1 MRWGAGE
8 RGRGGDPQTT
18 RLKDYKTNM
27 SKIIGIDLGTT
38 NSAVAITRDGV
49 PQILPRGD
57 ERIIPSVV
65 GYDGGNGRW
74 LVGTPARNQYVLDP
88 ENTVRSIKRKMGTD
102 TRIELGGRQ
111 LSPPEISA
119 FILRE
124 LKTIAERH
132 LGSEVSEV
140 VITVPAY
147 FNDAQRQATIDAGQ
161 IADLRVRRIINEPT
175 AAALAYG
182 LNMAE
187 DQLVLVYDLGGGTF
201 DVSLVEL
208 MGGIV
213 EVRASHGNTQLGG
226 DDFDERLAEQLADR
240 FVAEH
245 GLDLRQ
251 DRRAWARLLRA
262 AENAKITLSAHPF
275 AWVKEEYLAEKNGVP
290 LHMTYEVN
298 RHDFEETITDLLEGT
313 LESIEQVLSEANV
326 TEEEISHV
334 LLVGGSTRIPAV
346 WELVADRL
354 GIEPQMSV
362 NPDEA
367 VALGAG
373 VQAAIIAGE
382 PIDAILVDVT
392 PHSLGIAVAQN
403 RFGSIISDIY
413 QPLIRRNST
422 IPATKEEIFQTMFP
436 EQTTIRVEVYQGE
449 APIASDNT
457 LLGQFLIE
465 GLEPP
470 ASGERAQVTVQF
482 DLNLDGILQVT
493 ARDRKTGKQEN
504 ISVAATKARLSEAEI
519 LAASHHLHDLEE
531 EHEADWDEEPETGA
545 LLAKAEALIAA
556 ETTDQEART
565 LLRSLLQGIRQARVN
580 GDEAEAAELEE
591 ELLDLLFDLE
601 E

>member
-1 MRWGAGE
+1 
-8 RGRGGDPQTT
+8 
-18 RLKDYKTNM
+18 M

-38 NSAVAITRDGV
+38 NSAVAITRDGA

-65 GYDGGNGRW
+65 GYDASNGRW
-74 LVGTPARNQYVLDP
+74 LVGTPARNQYVLAP

-102 TRIELGGRQ
+102 ARLELGGRP

-124 LKTIAERH
+124 LKNIAERH
-132 LGSEVSEV
+132 LGGEVSEA

-147 FNDAQRQATIDAGQ
+147 FNDAQRQATMDAGQ
-161 IADLRVRRIINEPT
+161 IAGLRVRRIINEPT

-226 DDFDERLAEQLADR
+226 DDFDERLAGQLADH
-240 FVAEH
+240 FANEH

-275 AWVKEEYLAEKNGVP
+275 AWVKEEYLAEKDGVP
-290 LHMTYEVN
+290 LHLTYEVS
-298 RHDFEETITDLLEGT
+298 RQSFEEAIADLLEGT

-354 GIEPQMSV
+354 GIQPQMSV

-392 PHSLGIAVAQN
+392 PHSLGIAVARN

-422 IPATKEEIFQTMFP
+422 IPATREEIFQTMFP
-436 EQTTIRVEVYQGE
+436 EQTAIRVEVYQGE
-449 APIASDNT
+449 APVASTNT
-457 LLGQFLIE
+457 LLGDFLVD

-470 ASGERAQVTVQF
+470 APGERAQVTVQF

-531 EHEADWDEEPETGA
+531 EDEADWAEQPETGA
-545 LLAKAEALIAA
+545 LLAKAEALIVDEATDE
-556 ETTDQEART
+556 ETRT
-565 LLRSLLQGIRQARVN
+565 LLRSLLQGIRQARADA
-580 GDEAEAAELEE
+580 DEEEAAELEE